1 RHRQRGGLRR
11 DRWRALRTGHGRG
24 AVLRTQLRCDRSRRG
39 CRGPRLRI
47 HDRRP
52 RGRPWPGR
60 PQLRRRHVGW
70 GGIRPR
76 PRPIAGQ
83 RRHGG
88 TRAVDQTDETEL
100 LELVR
105 RHGEETESSVA
116 AALLADWPD
125 ATGRFSK
132 VLPEDFKRVL
142 AARAAAE
149 RDGLSDDAVTELM
162 MEAAHG

>member
-1 RHRQRGGLRR
+1 MAGERFCVRNSGATAVVEGVGDHGCEYMTGGLVVV
-11 DRWRALRTGHGRG
+11 LGQVGRNFAAG
-24 AVLRTQLRCDRSRRG
+24 MSGGVAYVLDLDPSLVNAAMVEL
-39 CRGPRLRI
+39 GPL
-47 HDRRP
+47 
-52 RGRPWPGR
+52 
-60 PQLRRRHVGW
+60 
-70 GGIRPR
+70 
-76 PRPIAGQ
+76 
-83 RRHGG
+83 
-88 TRAVDQTDETEL
+88 DQTDETEL

-125 ATGRFSK
+125 ATRRFTK